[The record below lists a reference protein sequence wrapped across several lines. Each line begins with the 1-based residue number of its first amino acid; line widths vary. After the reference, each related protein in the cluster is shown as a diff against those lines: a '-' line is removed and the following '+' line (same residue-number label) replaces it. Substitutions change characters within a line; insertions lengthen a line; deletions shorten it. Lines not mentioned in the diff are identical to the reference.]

1 MCNLAEECACRD
13 AVSRSY
19 RELRQRAVPERS
31 AFEASTRVY
40 RYYHPDVPAR
50 VARLTVSA
58 WLDNGDKPEV

>member
-1 MCNLAEECACRD
+1 MCNLAEECACRN

-19 RELRQRAVPERS
+19 HELRQRAVPERA

-40 RYYHPDVPAR
+40 RYYHPEVPAR

-58 WLDNGDKPEV
+58 WLDKESRPDG